1 MPKLSINSATDSRLV
16 DVLKMRVDVS
26 IVTST
31 RQVEK
36 RDLVVTGKAVWL
48 IGRQKVKEGPD
59 KGTMV
64 AAVSRKIELDK
75 ILKVTHLDTLSVVLE
90 M

>member
-1 MPKLSINSATDSRLV
+1 MLKLSTNSATDSRLV
-16 DVLKMRVDVS
+16 DVLRVDVT

-31 RQVEK
+31 GQVEK

-75 ILKVTHLDTLSVVLE
+75 ILKVTFTFVVLKL
-90 M
+90 

>member
-1 MPKLSINSATDSRLV
+1 M
-16 DVLKMRVDVS
+16 
-26 IVTST
+26 
-31 RQVEK
+31 
-36 RDLVVTGKAVWL
+36 VTGKAVWL
-48 IGRQKVKEGPD
+48 IGRQKEKEGPD

-75 ILKVTHLDTLSVVLE
+75 ILKVTTHFTFVVLK

>member
-1 MPKLSINSATDSRLV
+1 
-16 DVLKMRVDVS
+16 MRVDVT

-31 RQVEK
+31 GQVEK

-75 ILKVTHLDTLSVVLE
+75 ILKVTTHFTFVVLK

>member
-1 MPKLSINSATDSRLV
+1 M
-16 DVLKMRVDVS
+16 
-26 IVTST
+26 
-31 RQVEK
+31 
-36 RDLVVTGKAVWL
+36 VTGKAVWL

-75 ILKVTHLDTLSVVLE
+75 ILKVTTHFSFVGLK

>member
-1 MPKLSINSATDSRLV
+1 
-16 DVLKMRVDVS
+16 MRAD
-26 IVTST
+26 VTST

-75 ILKVTHLDTLSVVLE
+75 ILKVTTHFTFVVLE
-90 M
+90 I

>member
-1 MPKLSINSATDSRLV
+1 M
-16 DVLKMRVDVS
+16 
-26 IVTST
+26 
-31 RQVEK
+31 
-36 RDLVVTGKAVWL
+36 VTGKAVWL

-75 ILKVTHLDTLSVVLE
+75 ILKVRIGYIVCCIENVESFIIIVCTGEPVSAAGRCRRDPRG
-90 M
+90 